1 MPYRCA
7 ARLLAG
13 ALGLMGLAQ
22 PGAADVLDDALAA
35 AGVSRP
41 AVTLPRAHGPRAGL
55 PLTEAMLS
63 QPLDA
68 AYRAGLV
75 EAAAMAGL
83 EHVPDLVVL
92 ASSLLEAEVAVAGVP
107 AEGMAP
113 LLAAADPLAYV
124 VSGVVPEVLSRL
136 PDVAFGVPATHASDE
151 GRKRTTAT
159 LSGLSGN
166 GEALV
171 VRGDLEIGRVG
182 HRTKVKAR
190 RGGK

>member
-1 MPYRCA
+1 DVPEAALRTGPMPTQGLVVTLDA
-7 ARLLAG
+7 DTVTAFARRSAFDSGAVMGIQPEPRSLAVRG
-13 ALGLMGLAQ
+13 DRLALGLRLWG
-22 PGAADVLDDALAA
+22 GTSWYRDFDVDAKVA
-35 AGVSRP
+35 VS
-41 AVTLPRAHGPRAGL
+41 GG
-55 PLTEAMLS
+55 
-63 QPLDA
+63 Q
-68 AYRAGLV
+68 
-75 EAAAMAGL
+75 
-83 EHVPDLVVL
+83 LVVSEPSVRETR
-92 ASSLLEAEVAVAGVP
+92 ASDGA
-107 AEGMAP
+107 
-113 LLAAADPLAYV
+113 AAADPLAYV

-190 RGGK
+190 RGGR